1 MIHTLLVIS
10 LLGFPASPSFLQGF
24 DVDKCLA
31 RATDAEAIIKC
42 HDKASSPET
51 PTENDPQVSEPTTL
65 ETYEY
70 TWLPACPGAFPTV
83 AEASSMS
90 CAGEQTCTQQELVRQ
105 ALWSRQLTDARGRN
119 VQEGWRFEGSECRDP
134 VDARPVDQRRALTWN
149 EVLSAVK
156 RVGVPAATVHAPGYT
171 LVNLDTTFYTE
182 TQTIDRSL
190 DIISYDVDV
199 AIRPT
204 GYTWH
209 WGDGSTSQ
217 TETPGSPY
225 PSTEVTHTYVHATE
239 EQQTLELSVDVTYTA
254 RYRVDGGDWQA
265 IPDTLTIPGTA
276 TDLPVKQAA
285 SVLVADD

>member
-1 MIHTLLVIS
+1 MRLFALRLTN
-10 LLGFPASPSFLQGF
+10 ASGASVGDDWGYVTSQ
-24 DVDKCLA
+24 C
-31 RATDAEAIIKC
+31 RATAEA
-42 HDKASSPET
+42 
-51 PTENDPQVSEPTTL
+51 
-65 ETYEY
+65 
-70 TWLPACPGAFPTV
+70 G
-83 AEASSMS
+83 
-90 CAGEQTCTQQELVRQ
+90 
-105 ALWSRQLTDARGRN
+105 
-119 VQEGWRFEGSECRDP
+119 
-134 VDARPVDQRRALTWN
+134 PVDQQRRAVTWQH
-149 EVLSAVK
+149 VLSAVE

-171 LVNLDTTFYTE
+171 LVNLDTTFYTV
-182 TQTIDRSL
+182 TQPIDRSL

-217 TETPGSPY
+217 TDTPGSPY
-225 PSTEVTHTYVHATE
+225 PSTDVTHTYVHATE
-239 EQQTLELSVDVTYTA
+239 EQQTLALSVDVTYTA